1 MDGWSDFPTS
11 THYFAVFACA
21 PSATGRTEN
30 YLLAFTPFQDESL
43 LNSEKHS
50 QLIRDTLSLY
60 GKSISNVLFITGDN
74 ENLNAKICSDL
85 GVPLIGCYSHRLNLA
100 AEKDIE
106 TCALRTLL

>member
-100 AEKDIE
+100 A
-106 TCALRTLL
+106 